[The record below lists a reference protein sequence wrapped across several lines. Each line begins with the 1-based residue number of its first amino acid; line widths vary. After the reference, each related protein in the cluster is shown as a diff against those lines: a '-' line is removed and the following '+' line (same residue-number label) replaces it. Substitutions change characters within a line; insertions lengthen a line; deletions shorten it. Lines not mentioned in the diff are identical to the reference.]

1 MNCTKSEFIFREF
14 NLRNKSIF
22 QKVFTPNHND
32 DETVLKE
39 ERAQKYEEPDVCTL
53 LKYPPKTGFF
63 R

>member
-39 ERAQKYEEPDVCTL
+39 ERAQKDKEPDVCTL
-53 LKYPPKTGFF
+53 LKYPPKTGFC
-63 R
+63 

>member
-32 DETVLKE
+32 DEMVQ
-39 ERAQKYEEPDVCTL
+39 R
-53 LKYPPKTGFF
+53 
-63 R
+63 